1 MSSHSVKKPSI
12 KFQFQLPNLDGN
24 GSLGISQSLRCF
36 GEALQLNDFNKRMQL
51 SNFHDVIPPRI
62 ICYYI
67 LHFRL
72 FVENEV

>member
-1 MSSHSVKKPSI
+1 MSSHPVKKPSI

-51 SNFHDVIPPRI
+51 SNFYAVIPPRI
-62 ICYYI
+62 ILLLYTSFSSFCGK
-67 LHFRL
+67 
-72 FVENEV
+72 